1 MSRVSEIISLISRP
15 MPELVPVPPLPIY
28 NPLLNKVQAV
38 IPKPII
44 DEDPL
49 LELNEKYYS
58 KGKQPPVLVVS
69 KAMRKA
75 GFSEERIEKFIK
87 WHKKMDDSYEKRTED
102 IEKFFSKWPSASKGA
117 GKKKAIKAVMKK
129 T

>member
-1 MSRVSEIISLISRP
+1 
-15 MPELVPVPPLPIY
+15 MPKLVPVTPRPIY
-28 NPLLNKVQAV
+28 DPLLNKVFEV

-44 DEDPL
+44 DEEPL
-49 LELNEKYYS
+49 LELNEKYLS
-58 KGKQPPVLVVS
+58 KGKQPPVLVSV

-87 WHKKMDDSYEKRTED
+87 WHKKMDDTYEKRTED
-102 IEKFFSKWPSASKGA
+102 VEKFFSKWPSASKGA

-129 T
+129 S